1 MILVTSMGRSQG
13 SEPTYSGVREVAL
26 GLGIYA
32 GYLLIRKAVVTEEG
46 ERRALENAQ
55 KVVDVERTVGIHVEP
70 EIQRAML
77 PYPRLL
83 HAMSVAYAALNVGLT
98 VGWLIAMFRTRHP
111 EFHRLRRA
119 TALSILGAFPF
130 FRFFPCAPPR
140 KLDHMVDTIA
150 DVSGIDLESDFL
162 SRFYIPIAAMPS
174 IHIAYAVVTGLGMA
188 QTSPRAAIRMVG
200 RLYAPLVAFI
210 VFATGNH
217 YILDGVVGAAL
228 GWISLRVAR
237 VTSRHRRVS

>member
-1 MILVTSMGRSQG
+1 MGRLKG

-32 GYLLIRKAVVTEEG
+32 GYLLIRRAVVTEEG
-46 ERRALENAQ
+46 ERQALANAQ
-55 KVVDVERTVGIHVEP
+55 KVVDVERAVGIHVEP

-111 EFHRLRRA
+111 DFHRLRRA
-119 TALSILGAFPF
+119 TALSVLGAFPF

-150 DVSGIDLESDFL
+150 DVSGIDLEHETI

-174 IHIAYAVVTGLGMA
+174 IHVTFAVVTGLGMA
-188 QTSPRAAIRMVG
+188 QTSPRSWVRSLGKI
-200 RLYAPLVAFI
+200 YTPIVAFI

-217 YILDGVVGAAL
+217 YILDGVLGAAI
-228 GWISLRVAR
+228 GSVSLRLAR
-237 VTSRHRRVS
+237 LRRG

>member
-1 MILVTSMGRSQG
+1 MGRLQG
-13 SEPTYSGVREVAL
+13 SEPTYSAAREVAL

-32 GYLLIRKAVVTEEG
+32 GYLLIRDAVVTEEG
-46 ERRALENAQ
+46 QHRALENAQ
-55 KVVDVERTVGIHVEP
+55 KVVDVERAVGLHVEP

-83 HAMSVAYAALNVGLT
+83 HGMSVAYAALNVGLT
-98 VGWLIAMFRTRHP
+98 VGWLIAMFRGRNP

-119 TALSILGAFPF
+119 TMLAMLGAFPF

-150 DVSGIDLESDFL
+150 DVSGIDLEHESI

-174 IHIAYAVVTGLGMA
+174 IHVTLAVVTGFGMA
-188 QTSPRAAIRMVG
+188 QTSSRALVRALGKI
-200 RLYAPLVAFI
+200 YTPIVAFI

-217 YILDGVVGAAL
+217 YILDGVLGGAIGAL
-228 GWISLRVAR
+228 SLRLAR
-237 VTSRHRRVS
+237 LRYG

>member
-1 MILVTSMGRSQG
+1 MGRWQR
-13 SEPTYSGVREVAL
+13 SEPTYSGAREVAL

-32 GYLLIRKAVVTEEG
+32 GYLLVRKAVVNEEG
-46 ERRALENAQ
+46 ERKALDNAQ
-55 KVVDVERTVGIHVEP
+55 KVVDVERVCGMHVEP
-70 EIQRAML
+70 QIQRAML

-83 HAMSVAYAALNVGLT
+83 HVMSVAYAALNVGLT
-98 VGWLIAMFRTRHP
+98 VGWLVHMFRRRHP

-119 TALSILGAFPF
+119 TVYAILGAFPF

-150 DVSGIDLESDFL
+150 DVSGIDLEHETI

-174 IHIAYAVVTGLGMA
+174 IHVTFAVVTGLGMA
-188 QTSPRAAIRMVG
+188 QTSPRAWVRALGKIYTPV
-200 RLYAPLVAFI
+200 VAFI

-217 YILDGVVGAAL
+217 YILDGVLGVAIGAV
-228 GWISLRVAR
+228 SLRLAR
-237 VTSRHRRVS
+237 WRRCGRFLAV